1 MTKAPADIIEC
12 ADLIHLENRAMLLE
26 TEMQRGYKHPAALG
40 YAQIELASLREDYQI
55 RRQWYLE
62 KDPTSLSRYEA
73 HKKTFA
79 NKQTFADMQR
89 EGTLQAKENR
99 RRHIISIKMNMTV
112 SAGTP
117 NIDMSLDIEPTF
129 NR

>member
-12 ADLIHLENRAMLLE
+12 ADLIHLENRTMLLE
-26 TEMQRGYKHPAALG
+26 TEIQRGYENPAALG

-62 KDPTSLSRYEA
+62 KDPASLSRYEA
-73 HKKTFA
+73 H
-79 NKQTFADMQR
+79 KQTFADMQR

-99 RRHIISIKMNMTV
+99 LRHIISIKMNLTV

-117 NIDMSLDIEPTF
+117 KIDMSLDIEPTF